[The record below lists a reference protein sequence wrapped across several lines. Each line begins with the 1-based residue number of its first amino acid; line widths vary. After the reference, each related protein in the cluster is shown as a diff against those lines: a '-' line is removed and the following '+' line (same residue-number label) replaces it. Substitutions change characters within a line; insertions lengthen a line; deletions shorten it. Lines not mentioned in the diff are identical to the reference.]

1 MTVTNRGRFLPRF
14 PATVTPAGPITVTTS
29 GITFTLGADFRPL
42 GAATSS
48 YDTASLAIIQ
58 DATTGAFLKVT
69 MANLLANSQP
79 LDATLTA
86 LAGINADA
94 GLIEQT
100 GADTF
105 TKRAIGVANSTDIPT
120 RADADGRYQPLDA
133 DLTAIAAL
141 SGTNNI
147 YYRSG
152 ANTWSSVTIGAG
164 LTFTAGEINTAT
176 AATGIFGDCQLTL
189 DTGSLKLSPKNGNL
203 LTIDGINEEVPSAG
217 VTLAATGLTTSTL
230 HYVYAYMSGAT
241 MTLEAV
247 TTAPTT
253 DATTSVEVKT
263 GDASRTL
270 VGMAYVTTGPAFLD
284 NATNRH
290 VVSYYN
296 RRARPLVV
304 SLATAATLTDT
315 SFAVV
320 SSSLELSFLTWGDEP
335 VHASVNGS
343 WAVTGVATGFARL
356 LFDGATS
363 GVARAS
369 TSVTTTTAL
378 PLNEIASTL
387 TRGRHTVNL
396 QAYRSGGTNVQIFG
410 TSTGADYVTSLSA
423 TVAG

>member
-1 MTVTNRGRFLPRF
+1 MTVTNRGRFLPAF
-14 PATVTPAGPITVTTS
+14 PARVIGAGPVTVTTS
-29 GITFTLGADFRPL
+29 ALTFTLGADFRPL
-42 GAATSS
+42 AAATSS

-58 DATTGAFLKVT
+58 DATTGAFSKIT
-69 MANLLANSQP
+69 MANLLANNQP

-86 LAGINADA
+86 LAGLDSTA
-94 GLIEQT
+94 GLVEQT
-100 GADTF
+100 GADAF
-105 TKRAIGVANSTDIPT
+105 TKRAIGVAAGTDIPT

-152 ANTWSSVTIGAG
+152 ANTWTGVTIGAG
-164 LTFTAGEINTAT
+164 LTFSAGTLNTAT

-189 DTGSLKLSPKNGNL
+189 DTGSLKLLPKNGNL
-203 LTIDGINEEVPSAG
+203 LTISGVNQPVPSAG
-217 VTLAATGLTTSTL
+217 VTLAATGLSTSTL

-247 TTAPTT
+247 TTVPTT
-253 DATTSVEVKT
+253 DATTGVEVKT
-263 GDASRTL
+263 GDATRTL

-290 VVSYYN
+290 VVSYFN
-296 RRARPLVV
+296 RRARPLTV
-304 SLATAATLTDT
+304 SLATSATMTDT

-320 SSSLELSFLTWGDEP
+320 SASLELSFLTWGDEP
-335 VHASVNGS
+335 VDVSVNGS
-343 WAVTGVATGFARL
+343 WAITGVSTGFARL

-410 TSTGADYVTSLSA
+410 TSTGADYVTSVSA
-423 TVAG
+423 AIAG